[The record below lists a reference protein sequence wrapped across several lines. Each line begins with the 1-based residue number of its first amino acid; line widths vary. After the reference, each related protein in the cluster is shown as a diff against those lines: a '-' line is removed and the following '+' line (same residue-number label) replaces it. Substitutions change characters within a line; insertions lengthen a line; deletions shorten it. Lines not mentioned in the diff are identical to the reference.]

1 MRYMHLL
8 AIVLALA
15 GPVGAADTGTAP
27 AEVPADD
34 FTGAQYVDSNGCLF
48 RRVERLGGGP
58 DWKPVVTPE
67 GEMLCGFSP
76 GLSGRDAPAATSAAP
91 TKPVSDTPSPPAQ
104 PARLRLLAI
113 DVVPAGATNCPA
125 GGAAQVARYFLSD
138 ERVVLR
144 CAGQASD
151 AADFLIAQGYL
162 AKPPAA
168 PGVPAGAGFVQI
180 GAFSGTANAAE
191 AEALAMAMG
200 LPVKRAR
207 GKAVTL
213 LAGPFDS
220 PDEMRRVWQMLYA
233 VGFRDILYR

>member
-1 MRYMHLL
+1 MRYMQLP
-8 AIVLALA
+8 AIMLALA
-15 GPVGAADTGTAP
+15 GPVGAAETGTAP

-34 FTGAQYVDSNGCLF
+34 FSGAQYVDSNGCLF
-48 RRVERLGGGP
+48 RRVDRLGGGL
-58 DWKPVVTPE
+58 DWAPVVTPE
-67 GEMLCGFSP
+67 GDLLCGFSP
-76 GLSGRDAPAATSAAP
+76 ELAIRDAPAAASAAP
-91 TKPVSDTPSPPAQ
+91 PAPAAAAALPAQ
-104 PARLRLLAI
+104 PARLRLVGI
-113 DVVPAGATNCPA
+113 DVVPAAATSCPA

-138 ERVVLR
+138 GRVVLR
-144 CAGQASD
+144 CAGQAGD

-168 PGVPAGAGFVQI
+168 PGVPAGASFVQI

-200 LPVKRAR
+200 LPVRRAK

-213 LAGPFDS
+213 VAGPFDS
-220 PDEMRRVWQMLYA
+220 PDDMRRVWQMLYA